1 MANLKDTTVHGE
13 IRVTRGAKLLGPLL
27 RFFKSPSYGSG
38 EPIEYVVVVDTDVN
52 IGANTNIQY
61 NLTDYVP
68 DVSKFDIRGNFLN
81 FFKLG
86 SNFDI
91 FNPIELCAHKYLIFT
106 YGCFTSSFITSKPMY
121 PVAPATTILI
131 FFIKRILN
139 NYK

>member
-1 MANLKDTTVHGE
+1 MANLKDTTVNGE

-68 DVSKFDIRGNFLN
+68 DVSKFDIRGARIEVMALDTESGSPTQNAYVN
-81 FFKLG
+81 SEAMITKAIVNGQSVKLHNY
-86 SNFDI
+86 SN
-91 FNPIELCAHKYLIFT
+91 
-106 YGCFTSSFITSKPMY
+106 
-121 PVAPATTILI
+121 ATAQCKVYIALPT
-131 FFIKRILN
+131 KARAN
-139 NYK
+139 A